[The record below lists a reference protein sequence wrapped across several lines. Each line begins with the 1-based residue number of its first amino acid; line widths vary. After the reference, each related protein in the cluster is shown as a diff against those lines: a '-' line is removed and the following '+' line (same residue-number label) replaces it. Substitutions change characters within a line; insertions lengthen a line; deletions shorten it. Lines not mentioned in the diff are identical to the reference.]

1 MTFLSSAF
9 TVSVLVFVCVFGAT
23 LLAMRLRTA
32 LPHHHLARGAE
43 TAIKLA
49 AGLVGTMSA
58 LVIGLL
64 LASAQ
69 TQYYAD
75 SNLTT
80 QMAAT
85 SVLVDH
91 MLSGFGDEA
100 LPVRAELRHNV
111 EAMRSGIWP
120 DSSMPVELVP
130 ATVDGTELYG
140 LIESLDPKTDVQRSL
155 KPQILQ
161 KAVALGQLRWQL
173 AEQANTDVS
182 APLLV
187 VVVCWLAVIF
197 FSYGLFAPA
206 NATVV
211 VMLLFAA
218 LSVSDAIFLILEL
231 DTPYGGLIQISSKPM
246 DSALEHLGK

>member
-111 EAMRSGIWP
+111 EAMRSGVWP
-120 DSSMPVELVP
+120 ESSRPVELAP
-130 ATVDGTELYG
+130 ATVDGTALYV